1 MLDQT
6 RKDVD
11 TWRQKCSETEKN
23 LYEAR
28 EVGRQLD
35 RLRNENEHLKIK
47 TVEGDTAKKDIEMM
61 STKLN
66 STEER
71 AIRFEDEGQ
80 HLKMRNQ
87 ELEQNLKRTTKSYDE
102 ITIQREKDIAN
113 LKMLE
118 KENSNYKQ

>member
-35 RLRNENEHLKIK
+35 RLRL
-47 TVEGDTAKKDIEMM
+47 DFF
-61 STKLN
+61 N
-66 STEER
+66 S
-71 AIRFEDEGQ
+71 
-80 HLKMRNQ
+80 K
-87 ELEQNLKRTTKSYDE
+87 TKS
-102 ITIQREKDIAN
+102 TNKFH
-113 LKMLE
+113 K
-118 KENSNYKQ
+118 